1 MVELNDELLASFAL
15 QAEQETDE
23 VYAQITLQPEADVRT
38 HSPFFPFKGK
48 IDILALSF
56 FSDQFHSLF
65 YGLD

>member
-38 HSPFFPFKGK
+38 PHSFLGEN
-48 IDILALSF
+48 
-56 FSDQFHSLF
+56 
-65 YGLD
+65 